1 MMDITR
7 KSKKVYILGLM
18 ILSLAGCSEKAIP
31 YEDTNNSISNTQE
44 QGSIK
49 TH

>member
-1 MMDITR
+1 MDITR
-7 KSKKVYILGLM
+7 ECKKAYILGLM
-18 ILSLAGCSEKAIP
+18 ILFLAGCSEKALP
-31 YEDTNNSISNTQE
+31 YEDSNNSISNTQE